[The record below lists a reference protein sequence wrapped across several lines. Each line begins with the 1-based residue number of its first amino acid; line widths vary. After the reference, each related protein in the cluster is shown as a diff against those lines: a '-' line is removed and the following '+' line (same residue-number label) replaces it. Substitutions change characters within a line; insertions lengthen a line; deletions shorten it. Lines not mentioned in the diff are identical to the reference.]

1 MGEILFVFVPIY
13 LPAHLFESG
22 STDLFEKIFLGRI
35 FVVVIASNKVL
46 KKELNGERGLLLR
59 VKCRVGKKAACL
71 VILRSSACY
80 VEIGSSGAHFRHARM
95 AEMC

>member
-1 MGEILFVFVPIY
+1 MFWITEASPKRVRQTTRQPLDNRGEILFVFVPIY

-71 VILRSSACY
+71 VILR
-80 VEIGSSGAHFRHARM
+80 
-95 AEMC
+95 